1 MTLILRDQPAPDVDV
16 VKETPEFITV
26 ELLLSG
32 VKLLMNVCNSQ
43 MYLKLSTLM
52 RSFHYIMKINGSIST
67 NKLIC
72 CGSFDVKSQ
81 QALKALL

>member
-1 MTLILRDQPAPDVDV
+1 MSQLDALHHAALHKLFSLTHTHTQRESHNYIMTLILRDQPAPDVDV

-43 MYLKLSTLM
+43 MYLNLSTLM
-52 RSFHYIMKINGSIST
+52 R
-67 NKLIC
+67 
-72 CGSFDVKSQ
+72 
-81 QALKALL
+81 